1 MGEAGGEVKEAGPRV
16 AEEEP
21 APAQGPFQQTWLV
34 LLQQAV
40 QGWQVEPCV
49 LEVGRQVEEA

>member
-1 MGEAGGEVKEAGPRV
+1 MGEAGGEVKEAGPRG

-34 LLQQAV
+34 LLQPAV
-40 QGWQVEPCV
+40 LGWQMELCV
-49 LEVGRQVEEA
+49 LHEHR

>member
-1 MGEAGGEVKEAGPRV
+1 MGGEVKEAGPRV

-21 APAQGPFQQTWLV
+21 GPFQQTWQV

-40 QGWQVEPCV
+40 QEWQMEPCD
-49 LEVGRQVEEA
+49 LYENRY

>member
-1 MGEAGGEVKEAGPRV
+1 MGEVGGEVKEAGPRV

-21 APAQGPFQQTWLV
+21 APAQGPFQQTWPV

-40 QGWQVEPCV
+40 LG
-49 LEVGRQVEEA
+49 